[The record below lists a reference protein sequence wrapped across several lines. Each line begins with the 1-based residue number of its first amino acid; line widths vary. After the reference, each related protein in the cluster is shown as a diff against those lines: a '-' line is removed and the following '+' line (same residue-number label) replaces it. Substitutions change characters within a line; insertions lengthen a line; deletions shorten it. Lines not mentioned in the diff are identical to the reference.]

1 MAPQTTATSHVVKHA
16 PWKTA
21 APAASIL
28 LDGPS
33 ATSMAFP
40 RAESSVSSTGGSY
53 TDPVR
58 SSMDDPRNSHE
69 TMIQSTEPSGPNGHP
84 GDRGT
89 QADPDPPSQQSSPPI
104 DYELDYQP
112 VYNVKEEKLTPGGP
126 AVTVD
131 GVKYSLD
138 ASATAL
144 LSDSQTI
151 PLGSPTKLI
160 PSLIIDQQTLSADS
174 AFVYRIGGQ
183 NLNPGGP
190 AIAISGTS
198 YSLAA
203 SATALLVG
211 SSTVPLGSARPA
223 PPPIP
228 INGEIYTADTRPRL
242 KFKGSKI
249 VAGGAPVTINDVPYA
264 LDLSATALYIGSRTI
279 AVSSLMQQQQQ
290 QPSGQSQPADEGGLA
305 PAIIGSSTTPTAK
318 QKPPKIININSTP
331 YTANAASAFIIGT
344 QTLAPGRP
352 AITINSTRYS
362 LPPLL
367 PASSSSSSSS
377 STPTAPQIQAAIT
390 VNATLYTCRQNT
402 PCTIASQVLHPNGTI
417 TVGAETL
424 VYREGG
430 IDVISATA
438 VVEAPS
444 SMPVIT
450 SHISGLTP
458 LGPETVMTVAAAG
471 TGTGKDEESG
481 VAAKDVRGWRL
492 WMLVV
497 VVVGVGVGL
506 GGPVV

>member
-1 MAPQTTATSHVVKHA
+1 
-16 PWKTA
+16 
-21 APAASIL
+21 
-28 LDGPS
+28 
-33 ATSMAFP
+33 
-40 RAESSVSSTGGSY
+40 
-53 TDPVR
+53 
-58 SSMDDPRNSHE
+58 
-69 TMIQSTEPSGPNGHP
+69 MIQSTEPSGPNGHP

-242 KFKGSKI
+242 KFKGSEI

-290 QPSGQSQPADEGGLA
+290 ASGQSQPADEAGLA

-318 QKPPKIININSTP
+318 QKPPTIININSTP

-362 LPPLL
+362 LPPPL
-367 PASSSSSSSS
+367 PASSSSSS
-377 STPTAPQIQAAIT
+377 TPPAPQIQAAIT
-390 VNATLYTCRQNT
+390 VDATFYTCRQNT
-402 PCTIASQVLHPNGTI
+402 PCTIASQVLHPKGTI

-424 VYREGG
+424 IYRNGG

-458 LGPETVMTVAAAG
+458 LGPETVMTAAAR
-471 TGTGKDEESG
+471 TGKDEESG
-481 VAAKDVRGWRL
+481 AAAKDVRGWRL

>member
-1 MAPQTTATSHVVKHA
+1 
-16 PWKTA
+16 
-21 APAASIL
+21 
-28 LDGPS
+28 
-33 ATSMAFP
+33 
-40 RAESSVSSTGGSY
+40 
-53 TDPVR
+53 
-58 SSMDDPRNSHE
+58 MDDPRNSHE

-242 KFKGSKI
+242 KFKGSEI

-318 QKPPKIININSTP
+318 QKPPNNHKHQLNPLHRQRRLRLHHRHPNPRTGPPRHHNQLNPVLPPSTP
-331 YTANAASAFIIGT
+331 SSILLLLLLLLHTPRPSNPSRHNRQRNPLHLPPKHPLHHRLAGPAPQRHHHRRRRNANLQRTAASTSSARRRWWRRRV
-344 QTLAPGRP
+344 PC
-352 AITINSTRYS
+352 
-362 LPPLL
+362 PL
-367 PASSSSSSSS
+367 S
-377 STPTAPQIQAAIT
+377 
-390 VNATLYTCRQNT
+390 
-402 PCTIASQVLHPNGTI
+402 
-417 TVGAETL
+417 
-424 VYREGG
+424 
-430 IDVISATA
+430 
-438 VVEAPS
+438 
-444 SMPVIT
+444 PVI
-450 SHISGLTP
+450 
-458 LGPETVMTVAAAG
+458 
-471 TGTGKDEESG
+471 
-481 VAAKDVRGWRL
+481 
-492 WMLVV
+492 
-497 VVVGVGVGL
+497 
-506 GGPVV
+506 